1 MMIYKVT
8 FKTNRG
14 DFTKEYEG
22 YFGREVGERCF
33 VQSPFYKKRGTYR
46 IVKIEVIKED

>member
-8 FKTNRG
+8 FNTNRG
-14 DFTKEYEG
+14 DFTKEYKGCFG
-22 YFGREVGERCF
+22 YKVGERCF

-46 IVKIEVIKED
+46 IVKIEAIKED